1 MVISSKRAYATPRST
16 VPGAPAP
23 AAVHRWHVPPQET
36 SRHSSVS
43 VSVGSLGPGVH
54 KVCMSPLSISGGY
67 GVWFQML
74 FPTSYHLAGASPLPL
89 DVAYLLKVAPAPH
102 SHHSSAYHLAGA
114 SLLLDNEVHLAKV
127 KTFRKGLN
135 VILNSVFINSSKKV
149 GTVLFS
155 SDDNAIVIFKIM
167 K

>member
-1 MVISSKRAYATPRST
+1 M
-16 VPGAPAP
+16 
-23 AAVHRWHVPPQET
+23 
-36 SRHSSVS
+36 
-43 VSVGSLGPGVH
+43 
-54 KVCMSPLSISGGY
+54 
-67 GVWFQML
+67 
-74 FPTSYHLAGASPLPL
+74 ASPVRL
-89 DVAYLLKVAPAPH
+89 DVGYLLKVAPVLH
-102 SHHSSAYHLAGA
+102 SWCSSAYHLAVA